1 MKGPITTIEE
11 ALDIAKPNSTIYLAE
26 GIYSITKPI
35 TVPGLIFDR
44 KDHEHKVYVVGNDG
58 PVINIVLN
66 EGETVIFKKIIFLHS
81 GVNILHR
88 FIENAANEPK
98 YCVKPSKQCVAEF

>member
-1 MKGPITTIEE
+1 M
-11 ALDIAKPNSTIYLAE
+11 KPNSDIYLAE
-26 GIYSITKPI
+26 GIYTITKPI

-44 KDHEHKVYVVGNDG
+44 KDHEHKVYIVGNDG
-58 PVINIVLN
+58 PVCNVVLAQDDYI
-66 EGETVIFKKIIFLHS
+66 IFKKIIFLHS

-98 YCVKPSKQCVAEF
+98 YKMNPSKQCVAEF